1 MISLASVQEGE
12 LIKAY
17 SFPQRDN
24 MVVTI
29 EHRYLT
35 NCQLVKSIQVYY
47 IILTTVYL
55 LLSFGWVVLVWTIYD
70 D

>member
-1 MISLASVQEGE
+1 
-12 LIKAY
+12 
-17 SFPQRDN
+17 